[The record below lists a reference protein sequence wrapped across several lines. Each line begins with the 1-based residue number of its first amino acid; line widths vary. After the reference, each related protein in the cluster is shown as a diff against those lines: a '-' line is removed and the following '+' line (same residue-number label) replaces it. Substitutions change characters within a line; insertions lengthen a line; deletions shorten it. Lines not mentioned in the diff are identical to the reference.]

1 MNRLNGRIEEKVF
14 ISVHPDVDMMV
25 TQTERGEYELRTPTN
40 HQHVA
45 AMVAAEC
52 AIRQGGVTRNYWPF
66 LRCLM
71 E

>member
-45 AMVAAEC
+45 ATVAAE
-52 AIRQGGVTRNYWPF
+52 ATSVMP
-66 LRCLM
+66 
-71 E
+71 